1 MSLNI
6 YLIRKCL
13 LPLRNPLTIEN
24 IPVFHS
30 FEEAY
35 AYIYKYMERNILL
48 WNGLFTE
55 RNGVDYYGTYYSRN
69 GKDGTVMEHIT
80 FWNGTEWNGTPGGLI
95 IVG

>member
-35 AYIYKYMERNILL
+35 AYIYKYMETNKLSIKESSSFDS
-48 WNGLFTE
+48 NG
-55 RNGVDYYGTYYSRN
+55 RYYLYEDFIGEQFIWIE
-69 GKDGTVMEHIT
+69 KHKIK
-80 FWNGTEWNGTPGGLI
+80 I
-95 IVG
+95 

>member
-35 AYIYKYMERNILL
+35 AYIYKYMETNKLSIKKSSSFDSNDR
-48 WNGLFTE
+48 
-55 RNGVDYYGTYYSRN
+55 YYLYEDFIGEQFIWIE
-69 GKDGTVMEHIT
+69 KHKIK
-80 FWNGTEWNGTPGGLI
+80 I
-95 IVG
+95 

>member
-35 AYIYKYMERNILL
+35 AYIYKYMETNKLSIKGSSSFDSNDR
-48 WNGLFTE
+48 
-55 RNGVDYYGTYYSRN
+55 YYLYEDFIGEQFIWIE
-69 GKDGTVMEHIT
+69 KHKIK
-80 FWNGTEWNGTPGGLI
+80 I
-95 IVG
+95 